1 MRFIIYSFNIH
12 IIYPVMQNKTPYPY
26 RKPVHRI
33 GLAGSLTKLAIHLA
47 IAIQLLLVPAIA
59 RELQLARNEKAL
71 EQLVAEQLLT
81 DIYHRAG
88 LALRVEPLPGA
99 RANAMVLSGD
109 KDGEVARIKSYF
121 EKNPTL
127 LRVEPAYYYLTST
140 VFAKAGRG
148 IGIKDTADL
157 AKFRV
162 GIVRGVAHAETATA
176 DLSKVDKVVS
186 YEQLYRML
194 DADRIDLAIDTGI
207 NGRAI
212 IQTLGLSHLE
222 PVGDIARLE
231 LYHGLNASHKDLPAT
246 IGNVIQKMKKSGELD
261 KLIRKTEEAVL
272 KAYVGQ

>member
-1 MRFIIYSFNIH
+1 MHTLRAVSQYA
-12 IIYPVMQNKTPYPY
+12 PVSSVAWASRVCPRVKVMITL
-26 RKPVHRI
+26 VI
-33 GLAGSLTKLAIHLA
+33 ACHLLWFSSSA
-47 IAIQLLLVPAIA
+47 MA
-59 RELQLARNEKAL
+59 RELQLVRNEKAL

-81 DIYHRAG
+81 DIYQRAG
-88 LALRVEPLPGA
+88 LTLHVEPLPGA
-99 RANAMVLSGD
+99 RANAMMLSGD

-121 EKNPTL
+121 DKNPTL
-127 LRVEPAYYYLTST
+127 LRVDPPYYFLTST

-148 IGIKDTADL
+148 IAIKDAADL

-162 GIVRGVAHAETATA
+162 GIVRGIAHAEAATA
-176 DLSKVDKVVS
+176 DLSKVERVVN

-212 IQTLGLSHLE
+212 LQTLGLSRLE

-231 LYHGLNASHKDLPAT
+231 LYHGLNPSHKNLPAA

-261 KLIRKTEEAVL
+261 KLVRKTEDAVL
-272 KAYVGQ
+272 KSYVGQ